1 MLKGFAGAH
10 CASCQSLNVSR
21 LSPGSSFSLS
31 AVSDGSGYRSLRH
44 LRLLEGVFADTFADF
59 RPSDGDVIFLQGTTL
74 TSFAQQVATFF
85 FA

>member
-1 MLKGFAGAH
+1 
-10 CASCQSLNVSR
+10 
-21 LSPGSSFSLS
+21 
-31 AVSDGSGYRSLRH
+31 VSDGSGYRSLRH